1 MSQEYEGAPGEEAG
15 VTLEEELKEPAMYRV
30 LLHNDD
36 YTTMVF
42 VVNILQDVFH
52 KTQQEAVAIMMSVHE
67 KGTGVCGVYPKEI
80 AEFRVNQ
87 VAGRARAAGFPLR
100 CTMERE

>member
-1 MSQEYEGAPGEEAG
+1 MSQDYGTDTESQSG

-36 YTTMVF
+36 YTTMDF
-42 VVNILQDVFH
+42 VVGILQDVFH
-52 KTQQEAVAIMMSVHE
+52 KNQQEAVAIMMSVHE
-67 KGTGVCGVYPKEI
+67 KGMGVCGVYPREI
-80 AEFRVNQ
+80 AEFRVGQ
-87 VAGRARAAGFPLR
+87 VAARAKAAGFPLR

>member
-1 MSQEYEGAPGEEAG
+1 MSQQHESAPGEESG

-36 YTTMVF
+36 YTTMDF
-42 VVNILQDVFH
+42 VVGILQDVFH
-52 KTQQEAVAIMMSVHE
+52 KNQQEAVAIMMSVHE
-67 KGTGVCGVYPKEI
+67 KGMGVCGVYPSEI
-80 AEFRVNQ
+80 AEFRVGQ
-87 VAGRARAAGFPLR
+87 VAARAKAAGFPLR